1 MPYFIY
7 RVVNFF
13 IVHCH
18 EAFNTEHVLWTARVE
33 CGYAEGDCSGG
44 PDVFLKEGTDLL
56 LGEIVDKKGE
66 GGLIL
71 VGFSLRG
78 TNADILRVSYFYN
91 GGKK

>member
-7 RVVNFF
+7 HVLNFF

-18 EAFNTEHVLWTARVE
+18 KAFNTEHVLRTARVE
-33 CGYAEGDCSGG
+33 CGYTEGDCSGG
-44 PDVFLKEGTDLL
+44 PDVFLTDLL

-66 GGLIL
+66 GGPIL

-78 TNADILRVSYFYN
+78 TDADFLRVGYFYD